1 MGENINKKELVHLV
15 SEKLKQMNPAQKT
28 TKKEVESVLEAM
40 IKAVTEAL
48 QQESKVSF
56 IGFGSFTVRRR
67 KETIKT
73 NPKDVSKKIKVP
85 AKNLVKFK
93 ASEKLN
99 DSLN

>member
-48 QQESKVSF
+48 QQEQSIF

-85 AKNLVKFK
+85 SKNLVKFK